1 MIFNHPVLPVNP
13 VKNLKRIS
21 KMKVHI
27 QARKKPR
34 IEMLPLIDIVFLLLV
49 FFIYA
54 MLSMAVH
61 KALPVALPQ
70 SSTAKIDKKQILSIT
85 IQASGNIYL
94 DKHKISLDS
103 LNKHLKDI
111 HSKDGIAGVSIFADK
126 TVSYQDLFRVMDQV
140 RLAGITRI
148 SLQAEVEKQP

>member
-1 MIFNHPVLPVNP
+1 
-13 VKNLKRIS
+13 
-21 KMKVHI
+21 MKVNV
-27 QARKKPR
+27 QARKRPR

-70 SSTAKIDKKQILSIT
+70 SSTAKIDKKQIVSIT
-85 IQASGNIYL
+85 ILANGNIYV
-94 DKHKISLDS
+94 DKQKISLE
-103 LNKHLKDI
+103 HLKRHLQDVLAR
-111 HSKDGIAGVSIFADK
+111 SGIDGVSIFADK
-126 TVSYQDLFRVMDQV
+126 TVSYQDLFHTMDQV

-148 SLQAEVEKQP
+148 SLQAEVEQKP